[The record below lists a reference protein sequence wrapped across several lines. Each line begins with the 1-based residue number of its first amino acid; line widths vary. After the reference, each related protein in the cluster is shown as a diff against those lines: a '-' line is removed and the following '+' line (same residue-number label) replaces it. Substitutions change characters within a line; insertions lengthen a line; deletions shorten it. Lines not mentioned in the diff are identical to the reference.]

1 MDILFIH
8 SNYPGQFRNLAPA
21 ISNGGNNRVIFL
33 TERDDEEMSSI
44 EGITI
49 RQFKPHRKTSAG
61 IHNYLMTTEE
71 AVIKGQ
77 GVFKAIIGLLEEGF
91 NPSIVIYH
99 GGMGIGLYLKEIL
112 PNAKTVGYFE
122 WYFLPETSQYLVEEF
137 DINTKLSGKMRNI
150 PILLELKECDVGVVP
165 TEWQKSQFPKEY
177 HQKLNI
183 IFDGIDRRYFNNRN
197 NEQQTT
203 KRNGLKIKNRET
215 LEKFEILPESKI
227 ITYATRG
234 MEPLRCFPEFM
245 EVIPSLLKEVDNL
258 KIVIAGADR
267 QAYSYGAPTKNGSW
281 KDYLLEKLGN
291 FYGKENIIFTGL
303 LDYEDYR
310 SLLWRSNLH
319 CYFTRPYVTSWSY
332 FEAAACACNL
342 ATNKSGATEDIV
354 EESSIH
360 WVDIDNKECMKDKL
374 LSSLLDKNVKKAKL
388 LENYG
393 LDEALNE
400 WSQLLNRE
408 LKK

>member
-1 MDILFIH
+1 
-8 SNYPGQFRNLAPA
+8 
-21 ISNGGNNRVIFL
+21 
-33 TERDDEEMSSI
+33 
-44 EGITI
+44 
-49 RQFKPHRKTSAG
+49 
-61 IHNYLMTTEE
+61 MTTEE

-203 KRNGLKIKNRET
+203 KIM
-215 LEKFEILPESKI
+215 
-227 ITYATRG
+227 A
-234 MEPLRCFPEFM
+234 
-245 EVIPSLLKEVDNL
+245 
-258 KIVIAGADR
+258 
-267 QAYSYGAPTKNGSW
+267 
-281 KDYLLEKLGN
+281 
-291 FYGKENIIFTGL
+291 
-303 LDYEDYR
+303 
-310 SLLWRSNLH
+310 
-319 CYFTRPYVTSWSY
+319 
-332 FEAAACACNL
+332 
-342 ATNKSGATEDIV
+342 
-354 EESSIH
+354 
-360 WVDIDNKECMKDKL
+360 
-374 LSSLLDKNVKKAKL
+374 
-388 LENYG
+388 
-393 LDEALNE
+393 
-400 WSQLLNRE
+400 
-408 LKK
+408 